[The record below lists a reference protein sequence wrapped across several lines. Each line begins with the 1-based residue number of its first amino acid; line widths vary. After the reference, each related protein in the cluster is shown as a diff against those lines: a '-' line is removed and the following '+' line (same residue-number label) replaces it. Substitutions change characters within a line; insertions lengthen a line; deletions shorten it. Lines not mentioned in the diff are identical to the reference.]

1 MADASV
7 DDLIIPALSALASS
21 AGGVMGLP
29 DLATHLETRH
39 GSSEQEAQDSRSP
52 QSRKFQE
59 TVKALLAGPGSL
71 VDQGYATLDETGARV
86 RITEAGRA
94 FIGR

>member
-7 DDLIIPALSALASS
+7 EDLVIPALSALASS
-21 AGGVMGLP
+21 PGGLMSLP
-29 DLATHLETRH
+29 DLSTHLETRH
-39 GSSEQEAQDSRSP
+39 GSSEQDAQDSRSP
-52 QSRKFQE
+52 QSQMFQG

-71 VDQGYATLDETGARV
+71 VDRGYATLDETGARV
-86 RITEAGRA
+86 QITEAGRA